1 MSNFG
6 PQESLDFWNECVQN
20 ESLFDLMSDPR
31 IRMVSCRDYILDKQ
45 KEVGEDLSRDHFQN
59 YESDMLEAF
68 SKEE

>member
-20 ESLFDLMSDPR
+20 GSLFDLMSDPR

-45 KEVGEDLSRDHFQN
+45 KRLAKT
-59 YESDMLEAF
+59 YLEIT
-68 SKEE
+68 SKIMNQIC